1 MAEKLSPFHIT
12 ILVYMTQSGIIIFT
26 LPRQL
31 AEHFGTNGWLF
42 LVPCFVIS
50 SLNIYLISLVYH
62 MGKGR
67 SIFLILEQSH
77 HQSVAVSALYRL
89 GICVVNLR
97 MYDWQKIRAA
107 LSNDLFS
114 YDQFNGLQA
123 GHRPAGFIA
132 AYERD
137 LYHLQSYNNV
147 FLGYPVDVSI
157 IVGVYTQLSLGPAD
171 PLYFQG
177 RSRYGAGGTGY
188 LYSVPRV

>member
-1 MAEKLSPFHIT
+1 
-12 ILVYMTQSGIIIFT
+12 MTQSGIIIFT

-67 SIFLILEQSH
+67 SIFLILEQSISKVLLYPLYIGLA
-77 HQSVAVSALYRL
+77 SVWLIF
-89 GICVVNLR
+89 GCMIGK
-97 MYDWQKIRAA
+97 KIRAA

-114 YDQFNGLQA
+114 DDQFNGLQA

-137 LYHLQSYNNV
+137 LYHFQSYNNV
-147 FLGYPVDVSI
+147 FFWVTLWMYLLLLAFIPNFHWVRL
-157 IVGVYTQLSLGPAD
+157 T
-171 PLYFQG
+171 PLF
-177 RSRYGAGGTGY
+177 SRKVTIWCGGTGY